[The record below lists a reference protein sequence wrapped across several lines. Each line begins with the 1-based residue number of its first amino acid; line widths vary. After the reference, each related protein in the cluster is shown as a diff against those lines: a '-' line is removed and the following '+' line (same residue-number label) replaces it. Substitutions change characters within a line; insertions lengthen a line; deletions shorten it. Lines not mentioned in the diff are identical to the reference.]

1 MKINNLD
8 AQLLQHIVKHAD
20 EIADTISFF
29 GKTKEQYFNNHIYR
43 NSCSMALQ
51 SIGENAKKLSNDFL
65 SKEKTIP
72 WKSIKGLR
80 NIFAHAYDS
89 SSFNHEMIWEAIID
103 DVPVLRETCSKILL
117 DNHVDLIPI
126 AENGHNK
133 SCELMLKTKPSYN
146 ATMHTFIEHYNRSLL
161 KNENVEEA
169 AIKASKA
176 VIKFSKCDSAKAMSI
191 MYDLL
196 PQAKVDDSYPIK
208 IIQKVKE
215 DPEITKQLAWRDKS
229 KNQGLSL

>member
-117 DNHVDLIPI
+117 ENHVSLIPI
-126 AENGHNK
+126 TENGHNK
-133 SCELMLKTKPSYN
+133 SRELMLKTKPSYN
-146 ATMHTFIEHYNRSLL
+146 STMHTFIEHYNRSLL
-161 KNENVEEA
+161 QNGDSEEA
-169 AIKASKA
+169 AIKAGKA
-176 VIKFSKCDSAKAMSI
+176 IIKIAGCDSAKAMSI

-196 PQAKVDDSYPIK
+196 PQAQTDDTYPFK
-208 IIQKVKE
+208 IIQKVKD
-215 DPEITKQLAWRDKS
+215 DPEIAKQLVQRDKY
-229 KNQGLSL
+229 KDQGLSL